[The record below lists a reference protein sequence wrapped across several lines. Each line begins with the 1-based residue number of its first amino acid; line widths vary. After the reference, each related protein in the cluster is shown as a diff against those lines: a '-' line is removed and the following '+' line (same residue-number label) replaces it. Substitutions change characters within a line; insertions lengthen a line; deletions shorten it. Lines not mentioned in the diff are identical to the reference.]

1 MSMSFNPSEM
11 FSILPVGYN
20 MDAPPT
26 FTANTLLKLV
36 GQDHGLDQHKK
47 QSLFSLIKSPEVFD
61 HLVAGAAGVAMMHV
75 VSKFTELPK
84 HARTLL
90 SLAGF
95 GVGNIIYNS
104 LHKRKFTEYDP
115 ATGMLHVKQ

>member
-1 MSMSFNPSEM
+1 MTIGSSDML
-11 FSILPVGYN
+11 SILPAGYD

-26 FTANTLLKLV
+26 FTARTLIKLV

-47 QSLFSLIKSPEVFD
+47 QSLFSLIRSPEVFD
-61 HLVAGAAGVAMMHV
+61 HLVAGTAGVAMMHV
-75 VSKFTELPK
+75 VSKYTELPK

-115 ATGMLHVKQ
+115 VTGVIHVKQ

>member
-1 MSMSFNPSEM
+1 MSIGSSDM
-11 FSILPVGYN
+11 FSILPKGYDV
-20 MDAPPT
+20 DAPPT
-26 FTANTLLKLV
+26 FTASSLLKLV
-36 GQDHGLDQHKK
+36 GQDHALDQQKK

-61 HLVAGAAGVAMMHV
+61 HLIAGTAGMAMMHV
-75 VSKFTELPK
+75 VAKYAELPK

-115 ATGMLHVKQ
+115 STGMIHVKQ